1 MTEIN
6 LLQKIARGIQLLF
19 WLTVIGLILSIGT
32 AVTLTNYQIEKVMA
46 LGPHGEAQILAN
58 EFNGLLERNELEE
71 LKQRCLTEIKKK
83 PLGANGHFY
92 LGLALYHEG
101 NKAESKEHLQKALEI
116 DPTWKP
122 AIQPYLDLL

>member
-6 LLQKIARGIQLLF
+6 LLQKIARGIQRLF
-19 WLTVIGLILSIGT
+19 WLTVFGLILSIGT
-32 AVTLTNYQIEKVMA
+32 AITLTNYQFEKMKT
-46 LGPHGEAQILAN
+46 LSPDGESQVLAN

-83 PLGANGHFY
+83 PLSANGHFY

-101 NKAESKEHLQKALEI
+101 NKTESKEHLQKALEI